1 MPHRAAPPDHTG
13 ADPDMTE
20 RGFTIGEADTSAW
33 VTRDEI
39 HDVLER
45 AEVCAIESIPWSSNY
60 TFAARLAVEGY
71 PPFLAVYKPRRG
83 EIPLW
88 DFPDGTL
95 YKRERAAYLACIA
108 FGWDFIPP
116 TVIRDGP
123 HGVGSFQLLVDVEPR
138 SDFFKYKDDHVAEVQ
153 CIGLFDVIANN
164 ADRKAGH
171 ILKDR
176 SGKLWGIDHGLTFN
190 TDHKLRTVIWDWQ
203 GEPIPGPLRHQ
214 LEAFKRDP
222 KRVADLRKELEALLD
237 RTEVELFFKRLEHV
251 ISRGA
256 YPPMHSR
263 RAVPWPWY

>member
-1 MPHRAAPPDHTG
+1 
-13 ADPDMTE
+13 MTE
-20 RGFTIGEADTSAW
+20 RGYTIGDSDGSAW

-39 HDVLER
+39 HDLMAR
-45 AEVCAIESIPWSSNY
+45 ADVCAIKDIPWSSNY
-60 TFAARLAVEGY
+60 TFAARLEIGGY
-71 PPFLAVYKPRRG
+71 PPFMAVYKPRRG

-95 YKRERAAYLACIA
+95 YKRERAAYLTAVA
-108 FGWDFIPP
+108 LGWDIVPP
-116 TVIRDGP
+116 TIVRDGP

-138 SDFFKYKDDHVAEVQ
+138 QDYFKYKDGHVAEVQ

-190 TDHKLRTVIWDWQ
+190 TQPKLRTVIWDWQ

-214 LEAFKRDP
+214 LEAFRCDP
-222 KRVADLRKELEALLD
+222 KRVAALRSQLSELLAGA
-237 RTEVELFFKRLEHV
+237 EVEMFFKRLEHAAQ
-251 ISRGA
+251 RGI

>member
-1 MPHRAAPPDHTG
+1 
-13 ADPDMTE
+13 MTE
-20 RGFTIGEADTSAW
+20 RGFAIGEGDACAW

-39 HDVLER
+39 HDLLEQ
-45 AEVCAIESIPWSSNY
+45 AEVQAIESIPWSSNY
-60 TFAARLAVEGY
+60 TFAASLVADGH
-71 PPFLAVYKPRRG
+71 PPFVAVYKPRRG

-95 YKRERAAYLACIA
+95 YKRERAAYVTAIA

-123 HGVGSFQLLVDVEPR
+123 HGIGSFQLLVDVEPR
-138 SDFFKYKDDHVAEVQ
+138 SDFFTYREAHVPEVQ

-190 TDHKLRTVIWDWQ
+190 IEPKLRTVIWDWQ
-203 GEPIPGPLRHQ
+203 TEPIPGPLRHQ
-214 LEAFKRDP
+214 LEAFRRDP
-222 KRVADLRKELEALLD
+222 KRVADLRRQLEALLD
-237 RTEVELFFKRLEHV
+237 RSEVEMFFRRLEATA
-251 ISRGA
+251 SRGC
-256 YPPMHSR
+256 YPPMRSR
-263 RAVPWPWY
+263 RAVPWPYY

>member
-1 MPHRAAPPDHTG
+1 M
-13 ADPDMTE
+13 
-20 RGFTIGEADTSAW
+20 
-33 VTRDEI
+33 
-39 HDVLER
+39 LER

-60 TFAARLAVEGY
+60 TFAARLAAEGY

-95 YKRERAAYLACIA
+95 YKRERAAYVACIA
-108 FGWDFIPP
+108 FGWDFVPP

-123 HGVGSFQLLVDVEPR
+123 HGR
-138 SDFFKYKDDHVAEVQ
+138 RHVPAPGGRRAALATTSSTRTTTIAEVQ
-153 CIGLFDVIANN
+153 CIGLFDVITNN

-176 SGKLWGIDHGLTFN
+176 EGKLWGIDHGLTFN
-190 TDHKLRTVIWDWQ
+190 TAPKLRTVIWDWQ
-203 GEPIPGPLRHQ
+203 DEPIPGPLRHQ
-214 LEAFKRDP
+214 LEAFRRDP
-222 KRVADLRKELEALLD
+222 KRVAELRKELEALLD
-237 RTEVELFFKRLEHV
+237 RSEVEMFFKRLDHV
-251 ISRGA
+251 LSRGN